1 MILEFFVIRKSPLA
15 ISKSLFSTVFSQ
27 VLIDENSWIFPSPKE
42 TTPETCI
49 SSYAGKTAVK
59 KEYAAPGPEA
69 TIDIQKV
76 SFAEEK
82 CGTKMNHTPSKWF
95 GIGTSQRYFIVK
107 ANMLLFLPWKWK
119 TAAPVIVKTG
129 PLAAAGNSQHLNG
142 TKKSHLRVWKLGY
155 FIL

>member
-27 VLIDENSWIFPSPKE
+27 VLIDENSWIFPSPKK
-42 TTPETCI
+42 TTHPKPAFHPTR
-49 SSYAGKTAVK
+49 GRLLLRKNMQHL
-59 KEYAAPGPEA
+59 G
-69 TIDIQKV
+69 IDIQKV

-95 GIGTSQRYFIVK
+95 GIGTSQRYLIVK
-107 ANMLLFLPWKWK
+107 ANILLFLPWKWK